1 MRTFEEV
8 WFTPGN
14 PNSLEAREQAQKG
27 WNDCLGDGLRSK
39 LRGTDWYCRGWNAHI
54 DEKLSIKTQ
63 WDFVSYG
70 GLGVSGQ
77 YLGKNFSAE
86 GCEVLADIS
95 SKFKT
100 SHQEKLLLKYAPEL
114 YETLKWAVP
123 LALVAMEDHRLE
135 RIKCGITDIKGTYS
149 NGVTVLG
156 ISQDEVDQIEYANKL
171 LAVFK

>member
-8 WFTPGN
+8 WFTIGN
-14 PNSLEAREQAQKG
+14 TATHKARAEAQKG
-27 WNDCLGDGLRSK
+27 WNDCIGDGIKHK
-39 LRGTDWYCRGWNAHI
+39 LRGMDWYCRGWNAHI

-70 GLGVSGQ
+70 GLGISGQ
-77 YLGKNFSAE
+77 YIGKNFSSE

-123 LALVAMEDHRLE
+123 LALVAMEDHRIR
-135 RIKCGITDIKGTYS
+135 RIQGGNMDIQGTYQ
-149 NGVTVLG
+149 NGVTMVGLY
-156 ISQDEVDQIEYANKL
+156 QDEVDQIEYANKL
-171 LAVFK
+171 LSIFK

>member
-8 WFTPGN
+8 WFTIGN
-14 PNSLEAREQAQKG
+14 TATHKARAEAQKG
-27 WNDCLGDGLRSK
+27 WNDCLGDELKHK

-54 DEKLSIKTQ
+54 DEKLRIKTQ

-70 GLGVSGQ
+70 GLGISGQ
-77 YLGKNFSAE
+77 FIGKNFSSE
-86 GCEVLADIS
+86 GCEILADIS

-123 LALVAMEDHRLE
+123 LALVAMEDHRLR
-135 RIKCGITDIKGTYS
+135 RIQGGIRDIQGTYQNGITMVGLY
-149 NGVTVLG
+149 
-156 ISQDEVDQIEYANKL
+156 QDEVDQIEYANKL
-171 LAVFK
+171 LSTFK